1 MEDQHR
7 DYFCFYETLPAHAQ
21 SDNNLMIQ
29 YKLKTLAGYQSF
41 QNDDDDDDETVET
54 LK

>member
-1 MEDQHR
+1 M
-7 DYFCFYETLPAHAQ
+7 FYENPSWRMRKVTI
-21 SDNNLMIQ
+21 MIQ